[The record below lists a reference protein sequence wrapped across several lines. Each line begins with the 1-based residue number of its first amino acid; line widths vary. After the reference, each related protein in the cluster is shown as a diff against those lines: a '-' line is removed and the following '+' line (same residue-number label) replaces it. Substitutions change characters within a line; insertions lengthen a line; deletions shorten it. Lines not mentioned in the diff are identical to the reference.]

1 MRPRLCTRSPL
12 LWLLKKG
19 AKMDTARTFFN
30 FVDHVL
36 NDRVIGNETEK
47 ITKITAVIEYIKAQ
61 DVSDKVSAV
70 TEKTPR

>member
-1 MRPRLCTRSPL
+1 LES
-12 LWLLKKG
+12 KKG

-61 DVSDKVSAV
+61 DVSDKISAV
-70 TEKTPR
+70 TEKTPQ

>member
-1 MRPRLCTRSPL
+1 
-12 LWLLKKG
+12 
-19 AKMDTARTFFN
+19 MDARTFFN

-61 DVSDKVSAV
+61 DVSGKMISAE
-70 TEKTPR
+70 TKKTPQ

>member
-1 MRPRLCTRSPL
+1 
-12 LWLLKKG
+12 
-19 AKMDTARTFFN
+19 MDAERTFFN
-30 FVDHVL
+30 FIDHVL

-70 TEKTPR
+70 TEKAPQ

>member
-1 MRPRLCTRSPL
+1 
-12 LWLLKKG
+12 
-19 AKMDTARTFFN
+19 MDTARTFFN

-61 DVSDKVSAV
+61 DVSDKISAV
-70 TEKTPR
+70 TEKTPQ